1 VTADT
6 EPEARNV
13 FRYLMDVGDEF
24 QALDLRL
31 REIEARLSRL
41 EQPAASARSE
51 AETQLPAAIDGPA
64 PLIDLA
70 LAGKSILILG
80 GAFLLRAA
88 TESATLPKAAG
99 VTLGLSYAAAWIVVA
114 VFAARA
120 GRRTASVFGAAAA
133 SAIAYP
139 IVWEATTRFGVL
151 TAQSAAAILALFSIA
166 LIVAGRLYS
175 MQWLAWIAATGAT
188 VDALLLAYAT
198 NELEPFLIELT
209 VVGGGALLVSMK
221 YVAWLLA
228 IESDLFAVLLI
239 ALTLFNDK
247 KPFAVAWLLL
257 FAVVWLSKPGIHAV
271 SGALV
276 GFGGAAAILLQR
288 GAPATAI
295 AIAELIAA
303 AVLYFFA
310 FRRDETYDSIAASI
324 AALCGTLLIL
334 PPLFR
339 AIAWGIAAVAAA
351 EIARRRSS
359 IAFSI
364 QSVVWGAVAAIGS
377 FVIAVPFCF
386 VAFLRRRNLVLLA
399 IAAAGATFA
408 ITRDLT
414 PLLRTVVL
422 AVASLALAICGYKW
436 RMREASQLAIA
447 GLIVTGVQVV
457 AEIFRNGTAVMMFVA
472 LAVYGGAMLGIARLR
487 KTSIAVSYAEK

>member
-1 VTADT
+1 
-6 EPEARNV
+6 
-13 FRYLMDVGDEF
+13 MDVDEKF

-31 REIEARLSRL
+31 RNIEARLSRL
-41 EQPAASARSE
+41 EQPSPSARSE
-51 AETQLPAAIDGPA
+51 AETKLPAAIEGPA

-88 TESATLPKAAG
+88 TESATLPKAIG
-99 VTLGLSYAAAWIVVA
+99 VTLGLLYAAAWIVVA
-114 VFAARA
+114 VFSARA

-151 TAQSAAAILALFSIA
+151 TAQSAAAILVVFSVA
-166 LIVAGRLYS
+166 LIVAGRFHS
-175 MQWLAWIAATGAT
+175 MQWLAWIAAIGAT

-198 NELEPFLIELT
+198 KEVAPFLIALT
-209 VVGGGALLVSMK
+209 LIGGAALIVSMK
-221 YVAWLLA
+221 FVAWLLA
-228 IESDLFAVLLI
+228 IESDLFAILLI
-239 ALTLFNDK
+239 ALTLLDDK
-247 KPFAVAWLLL
+247 KPATVTWLLL
-257 FAVVWLSKPGIHAV
+257 FALVWLVKPGIHAV

-276 GFGGAAAILLQR
+276 GFGGAAVILLQR
-288 GAPATAI
+288 GAPTTTI

-303 AVLYFFA
+303 AALYVLA

-324 AALCGTLLIL
+324 AALSGTLLIL
-334 PPLFR
+334 PLQFC
-339 AIAWGIAAVAAA
+339 AIAWGIAAIATA

-359 IAFSI
+359 VVFTV
-364 QSVVWGAVAAIGS
+364 QSVVWGVVAAAGS
-377 FVIAVPFCF
+377 IVVAAPFCF
-386 VAFLRRRNLVLLA
+386 IAFLRKRNLVLLA
-399 IAAAGATFA
+399 IAAGGATFA

-422 AVASLALAICGYKW
+422 AVASFALAICGYKW
-436 RMREASQLAIA
+436 RVREASQLAIA

-487 KTSIAVSYAEK
+487 KTNAVVSTAPLPEQAETPG

>member
-1 VTADT
+1 
-6 EPEARNV
+6 
-13 FRYLMDVGDEF
+13 MDVDEKF

-31 REIEARLSRL
+31 REIETRLSRL

-51 AETQLPAAIDGPA
+51 AGPELPAAIDGPA

-99 VTLGLSYAAAWIVVA
+99 ITLGLLYASAWIIVA
-114 VFAARA
+114 VYSARA

-151 TAQSAAAILALFSIA
+151 NAQSAAAILALFSVA
-166 LIVAGRLYS
+166 LIVVGRLYS

-198 NELEPFLIELT
+198 KDIEPFLIELT
-209 VVGGGALLVSMK
+209 VIGAGALILSMK

-239 ALTLFNDK
+239 ALTLLDEK
-247 KPFAVAWLLL
+247 KPATVAWLLL
-257 FAVVWLSKPGIHAV
+257 FAMVWLVKPGIHAV

-288 GAPATAI
+288 GAPVPTI
-295 AIAELIAA
+295 AVAELIAA
-303 AVLYFFA
+303 AILYVVA

-324 AALCGTLLIL
+324 AMLCGTLLIL
-334 PPLFR
+334 PPQFR
-339 AIAWGIAAVAAA
+339 AVAWGIAAVATA

-359 IAFSI
+359 IVFSV
-364 QSVVWGAVAAIGS
+364 QSVLWGALAAIGS
-377 FVIAVPFCF
+377 VVIAAPFCF
-386 VAFLRRRNLVLLA
+386 VAFLRRRNVVLLA
-399 IAAAGATFA
+399 IAAGGATFA
-408 ITRDLT
+408 ITKDLT

-422 AVASLALAICGYKW
+422 AVASFALAICGYKW
-436 RMREASQLAIA
+436 RVREASQLAIA
-447 GLIVTGVQVV
+447 GLIVTGVQVI
-457 AEIFRNGTAVMMFVA
+457 AEIFRSGTAVMMFVA

-487 KTSIAVSYAEK
+487 KTSVIVSYAEK